1 MFRSWPCQIWRCV
14 STNRGMTIMLEAS
27 MLRAPSPGRLGPT
40 AAIFDPSI
48 STSALSKSP
57 SRGSIVRTTPPLSST
72 RCPGSPDAGAARLA
86 SAAGTQPASPVAAAL
101 TASPAVLEAGDAGR
115 GGVAVVLAVG
125 PSISV
130 GAPLARHVYQG
141 SERAAIACA
150 GHDPRQANHVRAL
163 VAPRSAKVH
172 ALAVMDPHRLAAKR
186 ARHMHAHR
194 EVVDVRRVKE
204 RAGQIAA
211 RHE

>member
-1 MFRSWPCQIWRCV
+1 GRRAGGGWCGP
-14 STNRGMTIMLEAS
+14 RGA
-27 MLRAPSPGRLGPT
+27 R
-40 AAIFDPSI
+40 
-48 STSALSKSP
+48 
-57 SRGSIVRTTPPLSST
+57 PP
-72 RCPGSPDAGAARLA
+72 
-86 SAAGTQPASPVAAAL
+86 PASPVAAAL
-101 TASPAVLEAGDAGR
+101 TASPAVLEARNARRDGMAVLLD
-115 GGVAVVLAVG
+115 VAS
-125 PSISV
+125 SISF

-204 RAGQIAA
+204 RAGQ
-211 RHE
+211 